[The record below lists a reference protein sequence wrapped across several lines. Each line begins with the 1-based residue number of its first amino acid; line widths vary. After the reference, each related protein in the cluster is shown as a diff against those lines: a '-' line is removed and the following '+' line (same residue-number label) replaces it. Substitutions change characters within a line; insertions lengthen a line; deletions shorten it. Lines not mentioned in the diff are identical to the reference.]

1 MKDET
6 RDKTIERKPW
16 NLLEGFAIGA
26 VLIGIGLIL
35 QWTVGP
41 VVWSVFSWPVNGI
54 TLALFLLAI
63 VLMTLLA
70 KQCRLFRFLSTQQV
84 AIPTLVY
91 AVVLTIVMGLT
102 QQKAGGR
109 GIDNMLSYWPFVLI
123 YALMAIVLGMVC
135 LRRLLHFRFSIANL
149 QFMAFHLGL
158 FIVLLTATLG
168 NADMQR
174 LKLIT
179 FVGQIE
185 WRGVNEENRVVE
197 TPLAIEL
204 KRFIMETYDNGQ
216 PKRYASEIVV
226 RTKSGD
232 VKHAIVDVNK
242 PVRISGWKIYQYG
255 YDTQKGTQSQ
265 MSILELVRD
274 PWLPAVYT
282 GIYLMLFGALLMFMR
297 KGRKEEKRR

>member
-35 QWTVGP
+35 QWTIGP
-41 VVWSVFSWPVNGI
+41 VEWSVFSWPVNGI
-54 TLALFLLAI
+54 TLSLFLLAI
-63 VLMTLLA
+63 VLMTVFA
-70 KQCRLFRFLSTQQV
+70 KQCRLFRFFSTQQV

-109 GIDNMLSYWPFVLI
+109 GIDNMLTYWPFVLI
-123 YALMAIVLGMVC
+123 YTLMAIVLGMVC

-174 LKLIT
+174 LKLIS

-197 TPLAIEL
+197 TPLAIKL

-232 VKHAIVDVNK
+232 VKHAVVDVNK
-242 PVRISGWKIYQYG
+242 PVRINGWKIYQYG
-255 YDTQKGTQSQ
+255 YDTQKGAQSQ

-282 GIYLMLFGALLMFMR
+282 GIYLMLFGALLMFMW

>member
-35 QWTVGP
+35 QWTIGP

-102 QQKAGGR
+102 QQKADGR

>member
-6 RDKTIERKPW
+6 RDKTIERKHW
-16 NLLEGFAIGA
+16 SILEGFSIGA

-35 QWTVGP
+35 QWTIGP
-41 VVWSVFSWPVNGI
+41 VEWSVFSWPVNGI

-63 VLMTLLA
+63 VLMTVLA

-102 QQKAGGR
+102 QQKSGGR

-255 YDTQKGTQSQ
+255 YDTQKGAQSQ

>member
-1 MKDET
+1 M
-6 RDKTIERKPW
+6 ERKSW
-16 NLLEGFAIGA
+16 NMLEGFAIGA
-26 VLIGIGLIL
+26 VFIGIGLIL
-35 QWTVGP
+35 QWSVGP
-41 VVWSVFSWPVNGI
+41 ISWSVFSWPVNGI

-63 VLMTLLA
+63 ALMTLFA
-70 KQCRLFRFLSTQQV
+70 NRCRLFRFLGTQQV

-102 QQKAGGR
+102 QQKTDGR

-185 WRGVNEENRVVE
+185 WRGMNEENRVVE

-204 KRFIMETYDNGQ
+204 QRFIMETYDNGA

-232 VKHAIVDVNK
+232 VKHAVVDVNK
-242 PVRISGWKIYQYG
+242 PVRIGGWKIYQYG
-255 YDTQKGTQSQ
+255 YDTQKGAQSQ

-282 GIYLMLFGALLMFMR
+282 GIYMMLFGALLMFMR
-297 KGRKEEKRR
+297 KGRKEEKCR

>member
-16 NLLEGFAIGA
+16 SILEGFAIGA

-35 QWTVGP
+35 QWTIGP

-63 VLMTLLA
+63 ALMTVFA

-149 QFMAFHLGL
+149 QFIAFHVGL

-255 YDTQKGTQSQ
+255 YDTQKGAQSQ

>member
-35 QWTVGP
+35 QWTIGP

-54 TLALFLLAI
+54 TLTLFLLAI
-63 VLMTLLA
+63 VLMSVLA
-70 KQCRLFRFLSTQQV
+70 KQCRLFRFLCTQQV

-197 TPLAIEL
+197 TPLAIDL

-242 PVRISGWKIYQYG
+242 PVRINGWKIYQYG
-255 YDTQKGTQSQ
+255 YDTQKGAQSQ

>member
-35 QWTVGP
+35 QWTIGP

-63 VLMTLLA
+63 GLMTVLA

-102 QQKAGGR
+102 QQKSDGR
-109 GIDNMLSYWPFVLI
+109 GIENMLSYWSFVLI

-158 FIVLLTATLG
+158 FIVLLPATLG

-226 RTKSGD
+226 RTKSGN

-242 PVRISGWKIYQYG
+242 
-255 YDTQKGTQSQ
+255 
-265 MSILELVRD
+265 LVRD

>member
-35 QWTVGP
+35 QWTIGP

-63 VLMTLLA
+63 GLMTVLA

-102 QQKAGGR
+102 QQKSDGR
-109 GIDNMLSYWPFVLI
+109 GIENMLSYWPFVLI

-226 RTKSGD
+226 RTKSGN

-255 YDTQKGTQSQ
+255 YDTQKGAQSQ

>member
-35 QWTVGP
+35 QWTIGP

-54 TLALFLLAI
+54 TLTLFLLAI
-63 VLMTLLA
+63 VLMTVLA

-174 LKLIT
+174 LKLIS

-204 KRFIMETYDNGQ
+204 QRFIMETYDNGS
-216 PKRYASEIVV
+216 PKRFASEIVV
-226 RTKSGD
+226 RTKGGEA
-232 VKHAIVDVNK
+232 KHAVVDVNK
-242 PVRISGWKIYQYG
+242 PVRIGGWKIYQYG
-255 YDTQKGTQSQ
+255 YDTQKGAESQ

-282 GIYLMLFGALLMFMR
+282 GIFLMPLGALLMFMQR
-297 KGRKEEKRR
+297 RGKEEKYR

>member
-35 QWTVGP
+35 QWTIGP
-41 VVWSVFSWPVNGI
+41 VVWSVLSWPVNGI

-63 VLMTLLA
+63 VLMTVFA
-70 KQCRLFRFLSTQQV
+70 KQCRFFRFLSTQQV

-232 VKHAIVDVNK
+232 VKHAVVDVNK
-242 PVRISGWKIYQYG
+242 PVRINGWKIYQYG
-255 YDTQKGTQSQ
+255 YDTQKGAQSQ

-274 PWLPAVYT
+274 PWLPAVYS

>member
-16 NLLEGFAIGA
+16 NILEGFAIGA

-35 QWTVGP
+35 QWTIGP
-41 VVWSVFSWPVNGI
+41 VEWSVFSWPVNGI

-63 VLMTLLA
+63 GLMSVLA
-70 KQCRLFRFLSTQQV
+70 KQCRPFRFLSTQQV

-204 KRFIMETYDNGQ
+204 QRFIMETYDNGQ

-232 VKHAIVDVNK
+232 VKNAIVDVNK

-255 YDTQKGTQSQ
+255 YDTQKGAQSQ

>member
-35 QWTVGP
+35 QWTIGP

-54 TLALFLLAI
+54 TLTLFLLAI
-63 VLMTLLA
+63 VLMTVLA

-174 LKLIT
+174 LKLIS

-204 KRFIMETYDNGQ
+204 QRFIMETYDNGQ

-242 PVRISGWKIYQYG
+242 PVRINGWKIYQYG
-255 YDTQKGTQSQ
+255 YDTQKGAESQ

-282 GIYLMLFGALLMFMR
+282 GIFLMPLGALLMFMQR
-297 KGRKEEKRR
+297 RGKEEKYR

>member
-1 MKDET
+1 M
-6 RDKTIERKPW
+6 ERKSW
-16 NLLEGFAIGA
+16 NMLEGFAIGA
-26 VLIGIGLIL
+26 VFIGIGLIL
-35 QWTVGP
+35 QWSVGP
-41 VVWSVFSWPVNGI
+41 IVWSVFSWPVNGI

-63 VLMTLLA
+63 ALMTLFA
-70 KQCRLFRFLSTQQV
+70 KRCRLFRFLSTQQV

-102 QQKAGGR
+102 QQKTDGR

-123 YALMAIVLGMVC
+123 YALMALVLGLVC
-135 LRRLLHFRFSIANL
+135 LRRLLHFKFSIANL

-174 LKLIT
+174 LKLIS

-204 KRFIMETYDNGQ
+204 QRFIMETYDNGQ
-216 PKRYASEIVV
+216 PKRYASEIIV

-232 VKHAIVDVNK
+232 VKHATVDVNK
-242 PVRISGWKIYQYG
+242 PVRINGWKIYQYG
-255 YDTQKGTQSQ
+255 YDTQKGAQSQ

-274 PWLPAVYT
+274 PWLPAVYV
-282 GIYLMLFGALLMFMR
+282 GIYMMLFGALLMFMR

>member
-35 QWTVGP
+35 QWTIGP

-63 VLMTLLA
+63 GLMTVLA

-102 QQKAGGR
+102 QQKSDGR
-109 GIDNMLSYWPFVLI
+109 GIENMLSYWPFVLI

-226 RTKSGD
+226 RTKSGN

-242 PVRISGWKIYQYG
+242 PVRINGWKIYQYG
-255 YDTQKGTQSQ
+255 YDTQKGAQSQ

-274 PWLPAVYT
+274 PWFPAVYT

>member
-1 MKDET
+1 MKDKT

-35 QWTVGP
+35 QWTIGP
-41 VVWSVFSWPVNGI
+41 VEWSVFSWPVNGI

-63 VLMTLLA
+63 VLMSVLA
-70 KQCRLFRFLSTQQV
+70 KQCRLFRFLSTQHV

-174 LKLIT
+174 LKLIS

-226 RTKSGD
+226 RTKSGN

-242 PVRISGWKIYQYG
+242 PVRINGWKIYQYG
-255 YDTQKGTQSQ
+255 YDTQKGAQSQ

-274 PWLPAVYT
+274 PWLPAVYA

>member
-35 QWTVGP
+35 QWTIGP
-41 VVWSVFSWPVNGI
+41 VEWSVFSWPVNGI

-63 VLMTLLA
+63 VLMTVLA

-102 QQKAGGR
+102 QQKADGR
-109 GIDNMLSYWPFVLI
+109 SIDNMLSYWPFVLI

-232 VKHAIVDVNK
+232 VKHTIVDVNK
-242 PVRISGWKIYQYG
+242 PVRINGWKIYQYG
-255 YDTQKGTQSQ
+255 YDTQKGAQSQ

>member
-35 QWTVGP
+35 QWTIGP

-54 TLALFLLAI
+54 SLALFLLAI

-102 QQKAGGR
+102 QQKSGGR
-109 GIDNMLSYWPFVLI
+109 GIDNMLTYWPFVLI

-242 PVRISGWKIYQYG
+242 PVRINGWKIYQYG
-255 YDTQKGTQSQ
+255 YDTQKGAQSQ

-274 PWLPAVYT
+274 PWLPAVYS

>member
-35 QWTVGP
+35 QWTIGP

-109 GIDNMLSYWPFVLI
+109 GIDNMLTYWPFVLI

-232 VKHAIVDVNK
+232 VKHAVVDVNK
-242 PVRISGWKIYQYG
+242 PVRINGWKIYQYG
-255 YDTQKGTQSQ
+255 YDTQKGAQSQ

-274 PWLPAVYT
+274 PWLPAVYS

>member
-35 QWTVGP
+35 QWTIGP

-102 QQKAGGR
+102 QQKSGGR
-109 GIDNMLSYWPFVLI
+109 GIDNMLTYWPFVLI

-226 RTKSGD
+226 RTNSGD

-242 PVRISGWKIYQYG
+242 PVRINGWKIYQYG
-255 YDTQKGTQSQ
+255 YDTQKGAQSQ
-265 MSILELVRD
+265 KSILELVRD
-274 PWLPAVYT
+274 PWLPAVYS

>member
-204 KRFIMETYDNGQ
+204 KRFIMETYGNGQ

-242 PVRISGWKIYQYG
+242 PIRISGWKIYQYG

>member
-35 QWTVGP
+35 QWTIGP

-63 VLMTLLA
+63 MLMTVLA

-149 QFMAFHLGL
+149 QFIAFHLGL

-174 LKLIT
+174 LKLIS

-242 PVRISGWKIYQYG
+242 PVRINGWKIYQYG
-255 YDTQKGTQSQ
+255 YDTQKGAQSQ

>member
-6 RDKTIERKPW
+6 RDKTTERKPW
-16 NLLEGFAIGA
+16 NILEGFAIGA

-35 QWTVGP
+35 QWTIGP
-41 VVWSVFSWPVNGI
+41 VMWSVFSWPVNGI

-63 VLMTLLA
+63 ALMTLLA

-226 RTKSGD
+226 RTKSGN

-255 YDTQKGTQSQ
+255 YDTQKGAQSQ

>member
-35 QWTVGP
+35 QWTIGP

-102 QQKAGGR
+102 QQKSGGR
-109 GIDNMLSYWPFVLI
+109 GIDNMLTYWPFVLI

-242 PVRISGWKIYQYG
+242 PVRINGWKIYQYG
-255 YDTQKGTQSQ
+255 YDTQKGAQSQ

-274 PWLPAVYT
+274 PWLPAVYS

>member
-1 MKDET
+1 MKDKT

-35 QWTVGP
+35 QWTIGP
-41 VVWSVFSWPVNGI
+41 VEWSVFSWPVNGI

-63 VLMTLLA
+63 VLMSVLA
-70 KQCRLFRFLSTQQV
+70 KQCRLFRFLSTQHV

-174 LKLIT
+174 LKLIS

-226 RTKSGD
+226 RTKSGN

-242 PVRISGWKIYQYG
+242 PVRINGWKIYQYG
-255 YDTQKGTQSQ
+255 YDTQKGAQSQ

>member
-35 QWTVGP
+35 QWTIGP

-63 VLMTLLA
+63 VLMTVLA

-197 TPLAIEL
+197 TPLAIDL

-242 PVRISGWKIYQYG
+242 PVRINGWKIYQYG
-255 YDTQKGTQSQ
+255 YDTQKGAQSQ

>member
-35 QWTVGP
+35 QWTIGP

-102 QQKAGGR
+102 QQKSGGR
-109 GIDNMLSYWPFVLI
+109 GIDNMLTYWPFVLI

-204 KRFIMETYDNGQ
+204 KRFIMETYDKGQ

-226 RTKSGD
+226 RTNSGD

-242 PVRISGWKIYQYG
+242 PVRINGWKIYQYG
-255 YDTQKGTQSQ
+255 YDTQKGAQSQ

-274 PWLPAVYT
+274 PWLPAVYS

>member
-35 QWTVGP
+35 QWTIGP

-63 VLMTLLA
+63 ALMTVLA

-149 QFMAFHLGL
+149 QFTAFHLGL

-242 PVRISGWKIYQYG
+242 PVRINGWKIYQYG
-255 YDTQKGTQSQ
+255 YDTQKGAQSQ

>member
-35 QWTVGP
+35 QWTIGP

-232 VKHAIVDVNK
+232 VKHAVVDVNK
-242 PVRISGWKIYQYG
+242 PVRINGWKIYQYG
-255 YDTQKGTQSQ
+255 YDTQKGAQSQ

>member
-35 QWTVGP
+35 QWTIGP

-102 QQKAGGR
+102 QQKSGGR
-109 GIDNMLSYWPFVLI
+109 GIDNMLTYWPFVLI

-242 PVRISGWKIYQYG
+242 PVRINGWKIYQYG
-255 YDTQKGTQSQ
+255 YDTQKGAQSQ

-274 PWLPAVYT
+274 PWLPAVYS
-282 GIYLMLFGALLMFMR
+282 GIYWMLFGALLMFMR

>member
-1 MKDET
+1 
-6 RDKTIERKPW
+6 
-16 NLLEGFAIGA
+16 
-26 VLIGIGLIL
+26 
-35 QWTVGP
+35 
-41 VVWSVFSWPVNGI
+41 
-54 TLALFLLAI
+54 
-63 VLMTLLA
+63 
-70 KQCRLFRFLSTQQV
+70 
-84 AIPTLVY
+84 
-91 AVVLTIVMGLT
+91 
-102 QQKAGGR
+102 
-109 GIDNMLSYWPFVLI
+109 
-123 YALMAIVLGMVC
+123 
-135 LRRLLHFRFSIANL
+135 
-149 QFMAFHLGL
+149 
-158 FIVLLTATLG
+158 
-168 NADMQR
+168 MQR

-255 YDTQKGTQSQ
+255 YDTQKGAQSQ

>member
-6 RDKTIERKPW
+6 RDKTTERKPW

-35 QWTVGP
+35 QWTIGP

-63 VLMTLLA
+63 VLMTVLA

-174 LKLIT
+174 LKLIS

-232 VKHAIVDVNK
+232 VKHAVVDVNK
-242 PVRISGWKIYQYG
+242 PVRINGWKIYQYG
-255 YDTQKGTQSQ
+255 YDTQKGAQSQ

>member
-35 QWTVGP
+35 QWTIGP

-63 VLMTLLA
+63 VLMTVLA

-102 QQKAGGR
+102 QQKADGR

-242 PVRISGWKIYQYG
+242 PVRINGWKIYQYG
-255 YDTQKGTQSQ
+255 YDAQKGAQSQ

>member
-35 QWTVGP
+35 QWTIGP

-102 QQKAGGR
+102 QQKSGGR
-109 GIDNMLSYWPFVLI
+109 GIDNMLTYWPFVLI

-242 PVRISGWKIYQYG
+242 PVRINGWKIYQYG
-255 YDTQKGTQSQ
+255 YDTQKGAQSQ

>member
-1 MKDET
+1 M
-6 RDKTIERKPW
+6 
-16 NLLEGFAIGA
+16 G
-26 VLIGIGLIL
+26 
-35 QWTVGP
+35 
-41 VVWSVFSWPVNGI
+41 
-54 TLALFLLAI
+54 
-63 VLMTLLA
+63 
-70 KQCRLFRFLSTQQV
+70 CRFFRFLSTQQV

-102 QQKAGGR
+102 QQKADGQ

-216 PKRYASEIVV
+216 PKLYASEIVV

-255 YDTQKGTQSQ
+255 YDTQKGAQSQ

>member
-6 RDKTIERKPW
+6 RDKTTERKPW

-35 QWTVGP
+35 QWTIGP
-41 VVWSVFSWPVNGI
+41 VEWSVFSWPVNGI

-63 VLMTLLA
+63 ALMTLLA

-123 YALMAIVLGMVC
+123 YALMAIVLGRVC
-135 LRRLLHFRFSIANL
+135 LRRLLSIANL

-232 VKHAIVDVNK
+232 VKHAVVDVNK
-242 PVRISGWKIYQYG
+242 PVRINGWKIYQYG
-255 YDTQKGTQSQ
+255 YDTQKGAQSQ

>member
-35 QWTVGP
+35 QWTIGP
-41 VVWSVFSWPVNGI
+41 VEWSVFSWPVNGI

-63 VLMTLLA
+63 VLMTVLA
-70 KQCRLFRFLSTQQV
+70 KQCRPFRFLSTQQV

-109 GIDNMLSYWPFVLI
+109 GIDNMLSYWSFVLI

-204 KRFIMETYDNGQ
+204 QRFIMETYDNGQ

-255 YDTQKGTQSQ
+255 YDTQKGAQSQ

>member
-16 NLLEGFAIGA
+16 SILEGFAIGA

-35 QWTVGP
+35 QWTIGP
-41 VVWSVFSWPVNGI
+41 VEWSVFSWPVNGI

-63 VLMTLLA
+63 VLMTVLA

-174 LKLIT
+174 L
-179 FVGQIE
+179 
-185 WRGVNEENRVVE
+185 
-197 TPLAIEL
+197 
-204 KRFIMETYDNGQ
+204 
-216 PKRYASEIVV
+216 SE
-226 RTKSGD
+226 
-232 VKHAIVDVNK
+232 
-242 PVRISGWKIYQYG
+242 YG
-255 YDTQKGTQSQ
+255 YAF
-265 MSILELVRD
+265 
-274 PWLPAVYT
+274 PAFWRAFHCHARPHGLYS
-282 GIYLMLFGALLMFMR
+282 L
-297 KGRKEEKRR
+297 